1 MKVAIFSDVQAILP
15 AMEVAVER
23 ILAWGPDLVAMAGDL
38 VNRGPKSRECLDLF
52 DRLRRER
59 GWLPIQG
66 NHEDWVLRCGREAPT
81 SPLDAEMRRFAD
93 WTYRQV
99 APRLQALSDWPDHLC
114 FQGPEEAGWVHVTH
128 GTMAGNRD
136 GVSAALPDEILRT
149 KIPADLA
156 LFVTAHTHRP
166 MERVLDCTTVLN
178 VGSVGS
184 PFDGDP
190 RGSYALLECRGSRW
204 HWDIVRFP
212 YDRVQAVRDFRE
224 SGFVEEGGPIARI
237 LYQEWYQARSL
248 MPLWRRHHEPAV
260 LAGERPLGAAVDE
273 FLADLGR

>member
-15 AMEVAVER
+15 AMEEAVER
-23 ILAWGPDLVAMAGDL
+23 IQAWGPDLVAMAGDL
-38 VNRGPKSRECLDLF
+38 VNRGPKSRQCLDLF
-52 DRLRRER
+52 DRMRRER

-66 NHEDWVLRCGREAPT
+66 NHEDWVLRCGHEAPT
-81 SPLDAEMRRFAD
+81 NPLDEEMRRFAD

-99 APRLQALSDWPDHLC
+99 APSLPALTDWPNHLC
-114 FQGPEEAGWVHVTH
+114 FQGPGEAGWVHVTH
-128 GTMAGNRD
+128 GTMLGNRD
-136 GVSAALPDEILRT
+136 GVSAATPDEVLRS
-149 KIPADLA
+149 KIPSDLA

-166 MERVLDCTTVLN
+166 MERMLDGTAVLN

-190 RGSYALLECRGSRW
+190 RGSYALLECRGARW
-204 HWDIVRFP
+204 HWEIVRFP
-212 YDRVQAVRDFRE
+212 YDRVRAVRDFKE
-224 SGFVEEGGPIARI
+224 TGFLEEGGPIARI

-260 LAGERPLGAAVDE
+260 LAGERPLGAAVDG
-273 FLADLGR
+273 FLAEIGL

>member
-15 AMEVAVER
+15 AMEEAVER
-23 ILAWGPDLVAMAGDL
+23 ILAWEPDLVAMAGDL
-38 VNRGPKSRECLDLF
+38 VNRGPKSRECLELF
-52 DRLRRER
+52 DRLRRDR
-59 GWLPIQG
+59 GWLPVQG
-66 NHEDWVLRCGREAPT
+66 NHETWVLRCGREAPKDD
-81 SPLDAEMRRFAD
+81 LEREMRRFAD

-99 APRLQALSDWPDHLC
+99 EPVLPALTDWPDHLC
-114 FQGPEEAGWVHVTH
+114 FPGPDGEAWVHVTH

-136 GVSAALPDEILRT
+136 GVSANVADEVLRA
-149 KIPADLA
+149 KIPRDLA

-166 MERVLDCTTVLN
+166 LERMLDGTAVLN

-190 RGSYALLECRGSRW
+190 RGSYGLLEWRGGRW
-204 HWDIVRFP
+204 HWQIARFA
-212 YDRVQAVRDFRE
+212 YDRDRAVRDFRE
-224 SGFVEEGGPIARI
+224 SGFLEEGGPIARI

-260 LAGERPLGAAVDE
+260 LAGERSLESAVDGFFAE
-273 FLADLGR
+273 LRL